1 MDGVDGIGDLLSG
14 LAEGFG
20 ALIELAVQLVFYTVE
35 LVVWLFSKLTASR
48 MRERRLVRSEKSKL
62 KLSHARDRLA
72 RFRRARA
79 KRVATWIKLGLLGV
93 GVLVLLWF
101 VYFPDRGT
109 DNSDASP
116 QDSKKSRWHF
126 KFSFRKSDEK
136 KPVEAEPPATQ
147 NPEPKEAPK
156 SRWKLPFTKRE
167 KNEEPAKE

>member
-14 LAEGFG
+14 LAEGIG
-20 ALIELAVQLVFYTVE
+20 ALIELAVHLVFYTVE
-35 LVVWLFSKLTASR
+35 LVVWIFSKLTASK

-109 DNSDASP
+109 DNSDAPP
-116 QDSKKSRWHF
+116 QSSKKSKWHF
-126 KFSFRKSDEK
+126 AFSFRKSDEK
-136 KPVEAEPPATQ
+136 KPVEAEPSATQ